1 MTPDDDLPLFAP
13 QSSPPW
19 PSPPRPS
26 SPPAVEGEKND
37 QAFSVRELSAALKRL
52 VEGAFDHVR
61 VRGELT
67 TVKIPG
73 SGHCY
78 MTLKDDNA
86 KLEAVCWRGTVNR
99 LKVKPE
105 AGLEVIVTGRITTYA
120 DRSQYQLVVEQMELA
135 GAGALLKMLEER
147 RLLLAKEGLFDEE
160 RKKPLP
166 LLPQVIGVVTSPSGA
181 VIRDILHRLAARF
194 PRPVLIW
201 PVPVQGEQAASE
213 IIKAIQGFN
222 ILPLAS
228 PSGDLQQNNPVR
240 PDLLIIARGG
250 GSMEDL
256 MAFNDAELV
265 RAVAASSIPVI
276 SAIGHETDWTLI
288 DYAADRRA
296 PTPTAAAEMA
306 TPVKGDLIA
315 HINELALRMQRAAQS
330 HHRHGQE
337 RLAGWQ
343 RALPHPSTLCEA
355 SAQRFD
361 ERVERLLTGG
371 QGILKY
377 RAARLQ
383 GASERLTPP
392 AHLAVTGKK
401 RLSDLIRQAHT
412 GINRLLSDQNRRLE
426 SQSERLEANSHR
438 AVLNRGYVLMRDMNG
453 KLVSDGNRLDSD
465 MILEAQF
472 RDTRVSVKVKGQ
484 A

>member
-1 MTPDDDLPLFAP
+1 MTPDEDLPLFA
-13 QSSPPW
+13 
-19 PSPPRPS
+19 PRPS

-86 KLEAVCWRGTVNR
+86 KLEAVCWRGTVSR

-147 RLLLAKEGLFDEE
+147 RLLLAKEGLFDED
-160 RKKPLP
+160 RKRPLP
-166 LLPQVIGVVTSPSGA
+166 LLPQLIGVITSPSGA

-201 PVPVQGEQAASE
+201 PVPVQGEQAAPE

-222 ILPLAS
+222 ILPLVS
-228 PSGDLQQNNPVR
+228 SSQNSTQHSAENTLLR

-265 RAVAASSIPVI
+265 RAVAASTIPVI

-306 TPVKGDLIA
+306 TPVKSDLVA
-315 HINELALRMQRAAQS
+315 HISELALRMQRAAQS

-355 SAQRFD
+355 AAQRLD
-361 ERVERLLTGG
+361 ERTERLLIGG
-371 QGILKY
+371 QGLLKQ
-377 RAARLQ
+377 RTARLQ
-383 GASERLTPP
+383 SASERLVPP
-392 AHLAVTGKK
+392 LQLAIGGEK
-401 RLSDLIRQAHT
+401 RLNELSRQANS
-412 GINRLLSDQNRRLE
+412 GVKRLFAEQARRLE

-438 AVLNRGYVLMRDMNG
+438 AVLKRGYVLMRDASG
-453 KLVSDGNRLDSD
+453 KLVSDGSTLADD
-465 MILEAQF
+465 TPLEAQF
-472 RDTRVSVKVKGQ
+472 RDSRVAVTVTKRTHTG
-484 A
+484 